1 MEYNSDKIKN
11 KINPKDSYSRI
22 NHKKPDININLY
34 RNAGN
39 NLLSTN
45 KKSQNQN
52 FTIDSENNKVLF
64 YSEEENK
71 NYHNLA
77 NNVRIQNKILE
88 LYNKWISTL
97 LTVIDNNKINNEY
110 NDIGTPVQQN
120 LEEIEKLKEE
130 NLKIK
135 TKIIS
140 QKMNN
145 ENLEDILEK
154 KQKLQNMIIKEFNEE
169 DKNKEEKIEKE
180 KEQLVEN
187 VQILAN
193 ELDEINENNK
203 NLNDKIMKDKNL
215 KNIYNL
221 VNLRNQLKQENKL
234 YKKLVVLKN
243 RKNYMDL
250 KESLQN
256 SSDKTIDAKEFR
268 NKKLFLLNKNSNKKY
283 GSLGPISR
291 CGDYKLEKEE
301 NIHSNGN
308 IFFCGL

>member
-11 KINPKDSYSRI
+11 KINQKDSYSRI
-22 NHKKPDININLY
+22 DHKKPDININLY

-39 NLLSTN
+39 KLLSTN

-135 TKIIS
+135 TKIIN

-203 NLNDKIMKDKNL
+203 NLNDKIMKDKKL
-215 KNIYNL
+215 SNIYNL

-234 YKKLVVLKN
+234 YKKIVVLKN
-243 RKNYMDL
+243 RKNYIEL
-250 KESLQN
+250 KQTLQN
-256 SSDKTIDAKEFR
+256 NNDNTIDRKELR
-268 NKKLFLLNKNSNKKY
+268 NKRLFSINANSNKKY
-283 GSLGPISR
+283 GALGPISR
-291 CGDYKLEKEE
+291 CGDYKLEQEE